1 MNKSVII
8 GLCLMA
14 SLLMGTSLNMNMF
27 SMAMASSEKDRHD
40 DKRDQHD
47 DNKRYHYGDNDKS
60 KYLQSSYEPDPYSS
74 SYNTEYSY
82 DSNSYDYDTYGPQQ
96 PSYYE
101 PQQQP
106 NYGYSSSSSNSN
118 SQSSYGDYSEYKTK
132 DKKYECRT
140 GPFEGFFVSSV
151 EFCDAKKFDDK
162 KRDHRD
168 NRTGTQGPP
177 GPAGPQ
183 GPAGPAGPQ
192 GPAGPIGPNGTQGP
206 QGIQGPIG
214 PNGTQ
219 GPQGIQGIQGPA
231 GPAGLSTINT
241 TNIYTNF
248 GPITSTS
255 GVNNAFISSVAL
267 CDGGD
272 TALGGSFAVAG
283 GAVIKF
289 DQPIATETGWNATA
303 QVGTG
308 TAATGSVLADVECFD
323 NPPPHP

>member
-1 MNKSVII
+1 
-8 GLCLMA
+8 MA

-82 DSNSYDYDTYGPQQ
+82 DSNSYGYDPYGTQQ
-96 PSYYE
+96 PSYYDQQQ
-101 PQQQP
+101 QQQP
-106 NYGYSSSSSNSN
+106 NYGYSSS

-151 EFCDAKKFDDK
+151 EFCDAKKFDDNK

-183 GPAGPAGPQ
+183 GPP

-219 GPQGIQGIQGPA
+219 GPQGIQGPV

-248 GPITSTS
+248 GPITTV
-255 GVNNAFISSVAL
+255 GNNAVASSIAL
-267 CDGGD
+267 CDAGD
-272 TALGGSFAVAG
+272 TALSGSFLLSG
-283 GAVIKF
+283 STVIRG
-289 DQPIATETGWNATA
+289 DQPLITENGWNATA
-303 QVGTG
+303 
-308 TAATGSVLADVECFD
+308 AGSGQGGAFFADVECFD